1 MMKRH
6 VIAIAA
12 VTLLA
17 SNLAAAQ
24 ASAPGNSNARPA
36 VTATTTAPMAPMSRQ
51 ARMDRDK
58 AYKGEKDALEE
69 KLKAGNARADYAKIL
84 EANGYRISS
93 INADK
98 KDYLEYEVVKGNHSY
113 EVQLDFDKG
122 AAKATKIDVTTNI
135 WRTDATK
142 KMLRDAN
149 YKHPGPLVA
158 DKDSSYSDR
167 RNIKGWTDEKNQ
179 LEKALAPNMKVSDY
193 RPKLEKMGYKI
204 TSVNEREADYVEYEI
219 LKGNHTYE
227 VQIDVDPATKMAKKV
242 DVTTNLWDAEGTDRA
257 KENKEAVKAKK

>member
-1 MMKRH
+1 
-6 VIAIAA
+6 
-12 VTLLA
+12 
-17 SNLAAAQ
+17 
-24 ASAPGNSNARPA
+24 
-36 VTATTTAPMAPMSRQ
+36 MAPMTRQ
-51 ARMDRDK
+51 ARADRDK

-69 KLKAGNARADYAKIL
+69 KLKAGKARADYAKIL

-122 AAKATKIDVTTNI
+122 AAVATKIDVTTNM

-142 KMLRDAN
+142 KMLKDAD

-158 DKDSSYSDR
+158 DKDSRFSDR
-167 RNIKGWTDEKNQ
+167 RFMKGWTDEKGQ
-179 LEKALAPNMKVSDY
+179 LEKALPPNTKVADI
-193 RPKLEKMGYKI
+193 RAKLEKMGYKI
-204 TSVNEREADYVEYEI
+204 TAVNDREADYVEYEI
-219 LKGNHTYE
+219 LKGDHSYE

-242 DVTTNLWDAEGTDRA
+242 DVASNLWDAEGTDRA
-257 KENKEAVKAKK
+257 KEKKEDLKAKK

>member
-1 MMKRH
+1 MMKTH
-6 VIAIAA
+6 LIAVAA
-12 VTLLA
+12 ASLLA

-24 ASAPGNSNARPA
+24 ASAPAAPMARST
-36 VTATTTAPMAPMSRQ
+36 VTPPGTAPMAPMTRQ

-58 AYKGEKDALEE
+58 AYKGEKDALEA

-84 EANGYRISS
+84 EDNGYRISS

-98 KDYLEYEVVKGNHSY
+98 KDYLEYEVVKGDHSY

-122 AAKATKIDVTTNI
+122 AAKATKIDLATNM

-149 YKHPGPLVA
+149 YKHTGPLVA
-158 DKDSSYSDR
+158 DKDSRYSDR
-167 RNIKGWTDEKNQ
+167 RYMKGWTDEKGQ
-179 LEKALAPNMKVSDY
+179 LEKALPPNMKVADY

-204 TSVNEREADYVEYEI
+204 TSVNDREADYVEYEI
-219 LKGNHTYE
+219 LKGDHSYE

-242 DVTTNLWDAEGTDRA
+242 DVASNLWDAQGTDRA
-257 KENKEAVKAKK
+257 KEKKEDMKAKK